1 MVAKVGRNRELTNKF
16 FKAILTL
23 KNSEECAQFFDDI
36 CTIQELEALSQR
48 FEVARLLHEGKNY
61 VDINKLTGASTA
73 TICRVSK
80 CLSYGDGGYKTV
92 IQRMEKAGEEN
103 EI

>member
-1 MVAKVGRNRELTNKF
+1 MARIEKKYLENLYRAMLSLENMD
-16 FKAILTL
+16 
-23 KNSEECAQFFDDI
+23 ECAMFLDDI
-36 CTIQELEALSQR
+36 CTIQELEAISQR
-48 FEVARLLHEGKNY
+48 LEVARLLHEGKNY

-92 IQRMEKAGEEN
+92 IQRMEEAGE
-103 EI
+103 

>member
-1 MVAKVGRNRELTNKF
+1 MRKYHKESIDNL

-23 KNSEECAQFFDDI
+23 ENVEECYNFFEDA
-36 CTIQELEALSQR
+36 CTIQELESIAQR
-48 FEVARLLHEGKNY
+48 FEVARLLCQGKSY

-80 CLSYGDGGYKTV
+80 CVNYGGGGYKTA
-92 IQRMEKAGEEN
+92 IDRLGEDN
-103 EI
+103 NA

>member
-1 MVAKVGRNRELTNKF
+1 MGKIEKKYLDNLYR
-16 FKAILTL
+16 AILTL
-23 KNSEECAQFFDDI
+23 QTQQECAAFFDDI

-48 FEVARLLHEGKNY
+48 FEVARLLHAGKNY

-92 IQRMEKAGEEN
+92 IEKLEAGEEN